1 MNQASVELVSADIPG
16 LLRDI
21 TQAGVILSHVN
32 NPDPLTVRVMLPVN
46 DLPKLRNLAHKNG
59 ASVRILS
66 QRGAS
71 QILAL
76 CRRRWLF
83 LISLLFLLTLSAWLP
98 TRVLFLQVDGNLTVP
113 PSKIIEAAEHCGI
126 RFGASRK
133 AVRSEAMKNKLL
145 EALPEL
151 RWAGINTKG
160 CTAVISVSERSV
172 ASETQNQVTS
182 LVAVRDG
189 VIDTC
194 SVTAGSLLCKP
205 GQAVKAG
212 DILVSGYTD
221 CGLSVKA
228 QRAKGEVYAQ
238 TLRRLTVIAPK
249 ITAQKGEKTATRQKY
264 GLLIGKKR
272 INFVKDSGI
281 YGATCDKMY
290 AEFYLSLPGGF
301 QLPIGIFRE
310 DYCQRTLEPCYLQSE
325 DQLQKAARE
334 YLLSTMISGKIL
346 NESVEVQGLTLRG
359 SYLCSEMIARERNE
373 ELMQSYGK
381 NSGADR

>member
-1 MNQASVELVSADIPG
+1 MNQTRVELVAADIPA
-16 LLRDI
+16 LLGSLTR
-21 TQAGVILSHVN
+21 AGVILSQVN
-32 NPDPLTVRVMLPVN
+32 NLDPLTVRFTLP
-46 DLPKLRNLAHKNG
+46 DQELPKVRRIVSKTG
-59 ASVRILS
+59 ASLRILS
-66 QRGAS
+66 QRGIG
-71 QILAL
+71 QIIAWG
-76 CRRRWLF
+76 RRRWLF
-83 LISLLFLLTLSAWLP
+83 LAALAFLFILSAWLP
-98 TRVLFLQVDGNLTVP
+98 TRVLFLQVDGNQMI
-113 PSKIIEAAEHCGI
+113 PSNKILEAAEQCGI

-133 AVRSEAMKNKLL
+133 AVRSEAMKNQLL

-160 CTAVISVSERSV
+160 CAALISVSERAV
-172 ASETQNQVTS
+172 ASETQAQVTS

-189 VIDTC
+189 VVEAC
-194 SVTAGSLLCKP
+194 SATAGSLLCKP

-238 TLRRLTVIAPK
+238 TLRQISVIAPQ
-249 ITAQKGEKTATRQKY
+249 ITAQKGEKTASHQKY

-290 AEFYLSLPGGF
+290 AEYYLSLPGGF
-301 QLPIGIFRE
+301 RLPIGIFRE
-310 DYCQRTLEPCYLQSE
+310 VYSARTLEPGLLPSE
-325 DQLQKAARE
+325 DQLQATARE
-334 YLLSTMISGKIL
+334 YLLSTMISGKVL
-346 NESVEVQGLTLRG
+346 AESIEIKELTLHG

-381 NSGADR
+381 NSGEDR